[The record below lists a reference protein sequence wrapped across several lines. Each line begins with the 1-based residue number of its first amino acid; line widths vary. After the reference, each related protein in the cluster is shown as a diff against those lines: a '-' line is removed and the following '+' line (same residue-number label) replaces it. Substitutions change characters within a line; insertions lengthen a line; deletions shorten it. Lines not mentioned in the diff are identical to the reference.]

1 MLLTNSKRRN
11 NLNLALITRLVPT
24 RPVSSIVF
32 ELVADLKLSSVV
44 LGKAIDEL
52 LILDKQLLMLNY
64 KKQK

>member
-32 ELVADLKLSSVV
+32 ELVADLKLSSIV
-44 LGKAIDEL
+44 LEKAIDEL